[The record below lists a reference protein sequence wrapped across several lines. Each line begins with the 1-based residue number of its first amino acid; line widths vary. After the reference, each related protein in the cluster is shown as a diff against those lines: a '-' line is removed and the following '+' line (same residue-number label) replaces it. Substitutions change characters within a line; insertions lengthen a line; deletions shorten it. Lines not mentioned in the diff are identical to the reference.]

1 MLARSHSHFVVVVG
15 GGKQRAPRTFGKFC
29 DRHHYRVHRFQY
41 GTASHAHIDSQAV
54 AASRFDSANC
64 CAKVFW
70 TGNLQHWRRVGLPRR
85 AHFHPHRIS
94 TAGYFH
100 SIQKCQLLKV
110 ASGAFVSRLF
120 QDETRIPPGRIRTSI
135 VRRSD
140 ASNDIFRFSRSSVS
154 TVRGPDIRSHV
165 SHCEWRAWGW
175 PVAASPDRY
184 ACNRPL
190 NTRVRTHGAASL
202 RPPAG
207 QLAGR
212 ATLHL
217 CPSSRLS
224 QSGAL
229 R

>member
-120 QDETRIPPGRIRTSI
+120 QDETRIPSGRIRTSI

-140 ASNDIFRFSRSSVS
+140 ASNDIVRFSRSSVS
-154 TVRGPDIRSHV
+154 AVRGPAVSRALLFLRAAVRALPHVQARPVWLIRT
-165 SHCEWRAWGW
+165 
-175 PVAASPDRY
+175 VA
-184 ACNRPL
+184 RP
-190 NTRVRTHGAASL
+190 AAF
-202 RPPAG
+202 
-207 QLAGR
+207 
-212 ATLHL
+212 
-217 CPSSRLS
+217 SSRGGS
-224 QSGAL
+224 